1 MILLDDIEFYHDTVI
16 SISWLSHFMIPLDD
30 IKSSYDTVISYNMVK
45 SYHFSYIMI

>member
-16 SISWLSHFMIPLDD
+16 SWLSHFMIPLDD
-30 IKSSYDTVISYNMVK
+30 IKSKYDTVISYNMVK